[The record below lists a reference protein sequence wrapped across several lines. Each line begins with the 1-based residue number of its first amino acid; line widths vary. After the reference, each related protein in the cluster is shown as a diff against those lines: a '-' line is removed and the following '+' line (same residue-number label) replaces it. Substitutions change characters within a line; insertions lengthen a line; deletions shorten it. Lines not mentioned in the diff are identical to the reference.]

1 MELDLKVDNSI
12 ISKANELV
20 QQIEVFISENVH
32 RDDFGDVMYEE
43 FEVGMT
49 NFMGLVSASIGKRI
63 TISEALGIHKGF
75 WQLNSKY
82 KHHKHVGH
90 EPFFILVGAHDA
102 NHFPWT
108 VSKEDLIE
116 FDRKENTFL
125 YRNFRNES
133 DDLPFSEYPIAL
145 MLGKIQPDFHC
156 LDKEYEERI
165 GKIRHMIKTNK
176 DKFEIA
182 DSIEYLLEDIL
193 RDTATSLYE
202 CPILKQGIKAAKE
215 AIQIYTNDEYD
226 LPYSHSEML
235 IKFINYGGLMNH
247 GRIIVEW
254 TEGKNVNTTD
264 VTINGVTMKAI
275 DAICFLDQFIELN
288 RTLTNRFYFNGLDK
302 QDEEQSVYLAD
313 AMKSFI
319 KDRKRF

>member
-1 MELDLKVDNSI
+1 MKVDKSI
-12 ISKANELV
+12 IGKANELV

-32 RDDFGDVMYEE
+32 RDDFGDVMHEE
-43 FEVGMT
+43 FEVGMN
-49 NFMGLVSASIGKRI
+49 NFMGVVSQFIGYRI
-63 TISEALGIHKGF
+63 TISEALGIHKAF
-75 WQLNSKY
+75 WQLHSKY
-82 KHHKHVGH
+82 KHHKYVGH

-125 YRNFRNES
+125 YRKFRNES

-156 LDKEYEERI
+156 LDKKYEERI
-165 GKIRHMIKTNK
+165 GKIRHMIKTKK
-176 DKFEIA
+176 DKFDIA

-202 CPILKQGIKAAKE
+202 CPILKQGIKAAKK
-215 AIQIYTNDEYD
+215 AIQIYTNDEFG

-235 IKFINYGGLMNH
+235 VKIINYGALMNH

-254 TEGKNVNTTD
+254 SEGKNVKTTD
-264 VTINGVTMKAI
+264 VTVNGVTMKAI
-275 DAICFLDQFIELN
+275 DAICFLDQFIDLN
-288 RTLTNRFYFNGLDK
+288 RTLTSRFFKDGLEK
-302 QDEEQSVYLAD
+302 PDEQQSVYLTT
-313 AMKSFI
+313 AMTEFI
-319 KDRKRF
+319 EDRKR